1 MRSAR
6 SPVDPRSRPTQR
18 CPRNLR
24 SIACDLLV
32 PVRISRVLSPPHDVD
47 KDGSA
52 DREASS
58 LESASCRAS
67 CRASYRAT
75 PRAAFRAA
83 TLRRTTG
90 ATSVPSSSI
99 ARSTR
104 SCGIGPTVS

>member
-67 CRASYRAT
+67 YRAT

>member
-1 MRSAR
+1 MYHAVRPLPGRPAK
-6 SPVDPRSRPTQR
+6 PADPEVSTKSTLDRVRP
-18 CPRNLR
+18 PRPR
-24 SIACDLLV
+24 
-32 PVRISRVLSPPHDVD
+32 VRISRVLSPPHDVD

-58 LESASCRAS
+58 LESAS